1 MKLSAPL
8 PDPEALLR
16 AVAEPVTRPR
26 PVTPAD
32 SDWWVFAYGSLMWN
46 PGFPH
51 REARPALLRGYHR
64 RFCVYSLRYRGTPER
79 PGLVLGLAPGGA
91 CRGMAFRV
99 PAQQG
104 ESVLDYLWEREMVT
118 GVYRPRWLPVRTT
131 AGAVRA
137 LSFVAD
143 PEHGQYC
150 RLEPSDTAA
159 LIGQGVGQRGPC
171 REYLVNT
178 DRHLRELGVR
188 DRMLGRLIALLDEP
202 SDEPSAE

>member
-1 MKLSAPL
+1 MTFDPPL

-16 AVAEPVTRPR
+16 AIAEPVTRAR
-26 PVTPAD
+26 PVPPRER
-32 SDWWVFAYGSLMWN
+32 DWWVFAYGSLMWN
-46 PGFPH
+46 PGFAH

-99 PAQQG
+99 PAEQG
-104 ESVLDYLWEREMVT
+104 EAVLDYLWEREMVT
-118 GVYRPRWLPVRTT
+118 GVYRPRWLRVATPDGTLE
-131 AGAVRA
+131 A

-143 PEHGQYC
+143 PEHDQYC
-150 RLEPSDTAA
+150 RLEPAHTAA
-159 LIGQGVGQRGPC
+159 LIRQGIGQRGPC

-188 DRMLGRLIALLDEP
+188 DRMLGRLIALLDETA
-202 SDEPSAE
+202 AE